1 MQRYVIRLIKR
12 KCLWKTFLSILL
24 APQPD
29 NVTTFVFELTPV
41 GYILIG
47 VIICLFIALIILG
60 IVKAVKDNKSKKD
73 DDNDIIWKILS

>member
-1 MQRYVIRLIKR
+1 MKN
-12 KCLWKTFLSILL
+12 FLSMLL

-47 VIICLFIALIILG
+47 VIIGLFML
-60 IVKAVKDNKSKKD
+60 
-73 DDNDIIWKILS
+73 